1 MERANEAALTLS
13 GLALGGVHGSSR
25 KGYRRVRDP
34 TALSPA
40 HHAVLTAALQQEFVC
55 CVCNSTRL
63 HKVGMRAGG
72 CRGRH
77 RMSGLHA
84 RAFWVLDLGVTWEVS
99 GLSKLMSR
107 SGRPLHLNVSSFWT
121 PGFSHLPHTHGW
133 LGLCVGA
140 YRHRASEQELRDCGG
155 SGFIFGG
162 LDCES
167 RL

>member
-1 MERANEAALTLS
+1 MERANEAALILS
-13 GLALGGVHGSSR
+13 GLALGGLHGSLR

-40 HHAVLTAALQQEFVC
+40 HHAVLTAALQQELVC

-63 HKVGMRAGG
+63 HKRQMLPGSLRDSSRLNAVRSVVPRAVGPLQAGALLRQPAWR
-72 CRGRH
+72 C
-77 RMSGLHA
+77 
-84 RAFWVLDLGVTWEVS
+84 
-99 GLSKLMSR
+99 R
-107 SGRPLHLNVSSFWT
+107 SGRSLHLTVSSFWT
-121 PGFSHLPHTHGW
+121 PGFRPLTHMDTGR
-133 LGLCVGA
+133 GMVDGA
-140 YRHRASEQELRDCGG
+140 YRHRAWKQELRNCGD

>member
-40 HHAVLTAALQQEFVC
+40 HHAVLTAALQQEVVC

-121 PGFSHLPHTHGW
+121 PGFTPLTSMDTGR
-133 LGLCVGA
+133 GMVDGA
-140 YRHRASEQELRDCGG
+140 YRHRAWKQELRNCGD

>member
-40 HHAVLTAALQQEFVC
+40 HHAVLTAALQQEVVC

-84 RAFWVLDLGVTWEVS
+84 RALWVLDLGVTWEFRVP
-99 GLSKLMSR
+99 LSSASR
-107 SGRPLHLNVSSFWT
+107 RGRPLHLIFH
-121 PGFSHLPHTHGW
+121 GFGHLASHIFHTRTA
-133 LGLCVGA
+133 GLVYVLGA

-155 SGFIFGG
+155 SGCFFGG
-162 LDCES
+162 FDGDS

>member
-40 HHAVLTAALQQEFVC
+40 HHAVLTAALQQEVVC

-63 HKVGMRAGG
+63 HKVEMRAGG

-84 RAFWVLDLGVTWEVS
+84 RALWVLDLGVTWEFRVP
-99 GLSKLMSR
+99 LSSASR
-107 SGRPLHLNVSSFWT
+107 RGRPLHLNVSWFWSS
-121 PGFSHLPHTHGW
+121 GFSHLPHTHGW

>member
-40 HHAVLTAALQQEFVC
+40 HHAVLTAALQQEVVC

-63 HKVGMRAGG
+63 HKVEMRAGG

-84 RAFWVLDLGVTWEVS
+84 RAFWVLDLGVTWEFRVP
-99 GLSKLMSR
+99 LSSASR
-107 SGRPLHLNVSSFWT
+107 RGRPLHLIFH
-121 PGFSHLPHTHGW
+121 GFGHLASHIFHTRTA
-133 LGLCVGA
+133 GLVYVLGA

-155 SGFIFGG
+155 SGCFFGG
-162 LDCES
+162 FDGDS

>member
-40 HHAVLTAALQQEFVC
+40 QHAVLTAALQQEFVC

-84 RAFWVLDLGVTWEVS
+84 RALWVLELGVNWEVS

>member
-40 HHAVLTAALQQEFVC
+40 HHAVLTAALQQEVVC

-84 RAFWVLDLGVTWEVS
+84 RALWVLELGVNWETEAPE
-99 GLSKLMSR
+99 R
-107 SGRPLHLNVSSFWT
+107 SADARE
-121 PGFSHLPHTHGW
+121 
-133 LGLCVGA
+133 LGKYEA
-140 YRHRASEQELRDCGG
+140 
-155 SGFIFGG
+155 
-162 LDCES
+162 
-167 RL
+167 

>member
-40 HHAVLTAALQQEFVC
+40 HHAVLTAALQQEVVC

-63 HKVGMRAGG
+63 HKVEMRAGG

-84 RAFWVLDLGVTWEVS
+84 RALWVLELGVNWEVS

>member
-40 HHAVLTAALQQEFVC
+40 HHAVLTAALQQEVVC

-63 HKVGMRAGG
+63 HKVEMRAGG

-84 RAFWVLDLGVTWEVS
+84 RALWVLELGVNWEVS

-107 SGRPLHLNVSSFWT
+107 SGRPLHLNVSWFWSS
-121 PGFSHLPHTHGW
+121 GFSHLPHTHGW

>member
-40 HHAVLTAALQQEFVC
+40 QHAVLTAALQQEFVC

-63 HKVGMRAGG
+63 HKVEMRAGG

-84 RAFWVLDLGVTWEVS
+84 RALWVLELGVNWEVS

>member
-40 HHAVLTAALQQEFVC
+40 HHAVLTAALQQEVVC

-84 RAFWVLDLGVTWEVS
+84 RALWVLELGVNWEVS